1 MRSKVLIGATCLGI
15 VLVVGAVA
23 TNGDG
28 GPPARQSAMV
38 YLNEPTMI
46 GSTIVQ
52 GPVVFT
58 HDNTKMARGEP
69 CTTVYLFE
77 PGKGRAEAI
86 ASFHCIPTRRTVV
99 HKFTITTEPNAAL
112 GFGCLL
118 TEFQFAGDSEGHGVP
133 GSTLMVVSAG
143 GPPEATYGP

>member
-1 MRSKVLIGATCLGI
+1 MRSKVLIGAMCLGI
-15 VLVVGAVA
+15 VLVLGTVV
-23 TNGDG
+23 TNGDAG
-28 GPPARQSAMV
+28 NPARQSAMV

-86 ASFHCIPTRRTVV
+86 ASFQCIPRRRPVV

-143 GPPEATYGP
+143 GPSERVYGP

>member
-1 MRSKVLIGATCLGI
+1 VRSKVLIGTVCLGI
-15 VLVVGAVA
+15 VLAVGTVA

-28 GPPARQSAMV
+28 GPPARQSARV

-77 PGKGRAEAI
+77 PGNGRAEAI
-86 ASFHCIPTRRTVV
+86 ASFHCIPRHRPVV

-133 GSTLMVVSAG
+133 TSTLMVVSAG
-143 GPPEATYGP
+143 DPPERVYGP

>member
-1 MRSKVLIGATCLGI
+1 MRSKVLIGTVCLS
-15 VLVVGAVA
+15 LVVLAGTV

-28 GPPARQSAMV
+28 GPPARQSARV

-46 GSTIVQ
+46 GSIVVQ

-77 PGKGRAEAI
+77 PGKGRAEPI
-86 ASFHCIPTRRTVV
+86 ASFHCIPTSRPIVQ
-99 HKFTITTEPNAAL
+99 KFTIKTRPNEEL

-133 GSTLMVVSAG
+133 HSTVIMVSAG
-143 GPPEATYGP
+143 GSPEGVYGP